1 MHRAYNKHGFFSFAE
16 GETQELRCVQP
27 EESEI
32 KILCRVLKV
41 SKREIQTREEAK
53 KKIIVHGIIA
63 DDTAKL
69 PFVSG
74 EEHEEFAQDNVV
86 LIENAYVR
94 RWKGLLTLYTGKDT
108 TVRVIEEDIGY
119 PAYTELI
126 TPKKRAIRDI
136 VRCGGAFDIIVEGD
150 IVAISGEAAKRVR
163 IVDDGTGALF
173 LELRNKEME
182 RLISFGS
189 PIRARGNVV
198 STEKGYVLRA
208 DEVTVRGEKFILTEM
223 KNFLCR
229 YT

>member
-1 MHRAYNKHGFFSFAE
+1 MQHG
-16 GETQELRCVQP
+16 
-27 EESEI
+27 ESEI
-32 KILCRVLKV
+32 NTLCRVLEV
-41 SKREIQTREEAK
+41 SKREIQTREGK
-53 KKIIVHGIIA
+53 KKVIVHGIIA

-74 EEHEEFAQDNVV
+74 EEREELVKDNVV
-86 LIENAYVR
+86 LIENAYAR

-126 TPKKRAIRDI
+126 TPKRRAIRDI
-136 VRCGGAFDIIVEGD
+136 VRCGGAFDRIVEGD
-150 IVAISGEAAKRVR
+150 IVAISGEADKKVL

-173 LELRNKEME
+173 LELRKGESE
-182 RLISFGS
+182 GLISFGS

-198 STEKGYVLRA
+198 HSEKGYVLMA
-208 DEVTVRGEKFILTEM
+208 DEVTIRGEKFILNEM